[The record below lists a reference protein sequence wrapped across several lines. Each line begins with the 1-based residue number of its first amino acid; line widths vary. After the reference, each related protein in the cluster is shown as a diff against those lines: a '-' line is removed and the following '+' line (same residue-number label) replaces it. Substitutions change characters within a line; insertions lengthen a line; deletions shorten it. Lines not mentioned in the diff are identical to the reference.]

1 MKSPAVMVRDRLHAT
16 RRWIFRWR
24 GLDGTPLRGFLA
36 LLITGGLFALFAA
49 TVRIRVSAPQ
59 QWVEKKASIIHL
71 PADGAGR
78 TWALRAQEGG
88 PYPARFDVGAWEK
101 SAGMEDSLISATRLS
116 IGGYEPKLK
125 ELPAREEI
133 LPVYLADKDE
143 RIFPKHAAK
152 SGPDAPP
159 VASIPVPV
167 LYPRS
172 GITSEELP
180 AILPVFDHAGLK
192 EVAGES
198 APREFLLELD
208 RSGSVLSCTDL
219 SGGDGVPAIRN
230 WLGKINFGPAV
241 AGKSPTLA
249 VAVGFTNIAVP
260 DGPDPR

>member
-78 TWALRAQEGG
+78 MWAQRAQESG
-88 PYPARFDVGAWEK
+88 PYPARFDVGAWGK
-101 SAGMEDSLISATRLS
+101 DAGLEDSLISATRLS

-125 ELPAREEI
+125 ELPAREEV
-133 LPVYLADKDE
+133 LPVPLADRHE
-143 RIFPKHAAK
+143 RVFPKHPVK
-152 SGPDAPP
+152 SGPAAPP
-159 VASIPVPV
+159 VASVPVPV
-167 LYPRS
+167 LHPRS

-180 AILPVFDHAGLK
+180 AILPVFDPAGMK
-192 EVAGES
+192 ATAAAS

-208 RSGSVLSCTDL
+208 QDGRVLSCTDL
-219 SGGDGVPAIRN
+219 SGDDEAPVIRN
-230 WLGKINFGPAV
+230 WLMKINFGPAV
-241 AGKSPTLA
+241 AAKSPVLA

>member
-1 MKSPAVMVRDRLHAT
+1 MKNPAVMVRDRLHTT

-59 QWVEKKASIIHL
+59 QWVERKASVIHL

-78 TWALRAQEGG
+78 MWALRAQEGG

-101 SAGMEDSLISATRLS
+101 STGFGDSLISATRLS
-116 IGGYEPKLK
+116 VGGYEPKLK
-125 ELPAREEI
+125 ELPAREEV
-133 LPVYLADKDE
+133 LPVHLADKDE
-143 RIFPKHAAK
+143 RVFPKHAVK

-159 VASIPVPV
+159 VASVPVPV

-180 AILPVFDHAGLK
+180 TTLPVFDHPGLK
-192 EVAGES
+192 EVAGAS
-198 APREFLLELD
+198 VPREFLLELD
-208 RSGSVLSCTDL
+208 RNGGVRSCTDL
-219 SGGDGVPAIRN
+219 SGDDEVPAIRD
-230 WLGKINFGPAV
+230 WLSRINFGPSIA
-241 AGKSPTLA
+241 AKSPVLA

-260 DGPDPR
+260 DGSDPR